1 MAVLANDADV
11 DGDALVVSAVGSAA
25 HGAVTTDGA
34 TVTYTPNL
42 GFAGSDS
49 FAYTVSDPS
58 GATASAQVAVTVQ
71 AVNTPPA
78 AANDA
83 AVTDEDTPVTVAV
96 LANDTDG
103 DGDALTVTAAGPASN
118 GNTATDGVTVSY
130 TPKAN
135 FHGVE
140 LLHVQ
145 RLRRA
150 GRRGL
155 GPGRRHGQ
163 PGQRPAHCLERC
175 G

>member
-1 MAVLANDADV
+1 MSDGSGLTVNDDSSYNWNGTLT
-11 DGDALVVSAVGSAA
+11 DGCCGVAGNGTLPQWVVSDAFG
-25 HGAVTTDGA
+25 T
-34 TVTYTPNL
+34 
-42 GFAGSDS
+42 
-49 FAYTVSDPS
+49 
-58 GATASAQVAVTVQ
+58 
-71 AVNTPPA
+71 VNTPPA

-118 GNTATDGVTVSY
+118 GSTTTDGVTVSY
-130 TPKAN
+130 TPNAN

-140 LLHVQ
+140 LLHLQ
-145 RLRRA
+145 HLRRA

-163 PGQRPAHCLERC
+163 PGQRPAQCPERC